1 MKIQEKKELLQLIE
15 TVRNLQEKIKN
26 NISSEDEKNV
36 LINCQEAAIAIGT
49 EIEKKYSDNIQI
61 VHELEQYCELI
72 YEISHRQSIYSI
84 TEFLA
89 LRNLSEILCSNSP
102 PIKTFI
108 QICYR

>member
-1 MKIQEKKELLQLIE
+1 MS
-15 TVRNLQEKIKN
+15 EKISLD
-26 NISSEDEKNV
+26 SS
-36 LINCQEAAIAIGT
+36 A
-49 EIEKKYSDNIQI
+49 
-61 VHELEQYCELI
+61 LI